1 MSVTVTAIYQGGCFR
16 PLEPVAV
23 AEGTPVQ
30 LVVLPVL
37 KKTDR
42 TPAQILAEIAALS
55 EEPVGEGFSGR
66 DHDKILYGEK
76 GAR

>member
-1 MSVTVTAIYQGGCFR
+1 MSISVTAIYQGGCFR

-30 LVVLPVL
+30 LVVLPVAN
-37 KKTDR
+37 KSGR
-42 TPAQILAEIAALS
+42 TPAEIIAEIVAKA